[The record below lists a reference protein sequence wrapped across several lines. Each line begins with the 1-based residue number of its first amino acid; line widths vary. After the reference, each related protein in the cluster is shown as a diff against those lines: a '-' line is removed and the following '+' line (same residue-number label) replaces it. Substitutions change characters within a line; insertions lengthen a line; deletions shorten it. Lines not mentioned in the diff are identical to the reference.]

1 MLAGAIGGAT
11 AGAVNT
17 AINGGN
23 FAANVFGGAFLG
35 GVAGG
40 LFGPLAGAY
49 GGGWTGAIAAGAAT
63 GAVVGGL
70 GTAIYGGKF
79 GQTVG
84 FGALGGAVTAA
95 AFYGGYK
102 GLGWLQEQI
111 AYQQQTSNARGLGGL
126 QFADASRGDVMSD
139 APRFAGSTDIVEV
152 WEKVMGPLE
161 KAGPVAGAASAA
173 SMGAALMTSG
183 LYLIQQSFGL
193 VPTAGPI
200 AAGLTAAAGLVT
212 LGGGFA
218 LEVGA
223 VYMGYEL
230 FIKPNPRVPGTVSGG
245 K

>member
-1 MLAGAIGGAT
+1 
-11 AGAVNT
+11 
-17 AINGGN
+17 
-23 FAANVFGGAFLG
+23 
-35 GVAGG
+35 VA
-40 LFGPLAGAY
+40 
-49 GGGWTGAIAAGAAT
+49 
-63 GAVVGGL
+63 
-70 GTAIYGGKF
+70 
-79 GQTVG
+79 
-84 FGALGGAVTAA
+84 
-95 AFYGGYK
+95 
-102 GLGWLQEQI
+102 
-111 AYQQQTSNARGLGGL
+111 
-126 QFADASRGDVMSD
+126 SD

-152 WEKVMGPLE
+152 WEKVMEPLE
-161 KAGPVAGAASAA
+161 KAAPVAGAA
-173 SMGAALMTSG
+173 SMGAALMTTG